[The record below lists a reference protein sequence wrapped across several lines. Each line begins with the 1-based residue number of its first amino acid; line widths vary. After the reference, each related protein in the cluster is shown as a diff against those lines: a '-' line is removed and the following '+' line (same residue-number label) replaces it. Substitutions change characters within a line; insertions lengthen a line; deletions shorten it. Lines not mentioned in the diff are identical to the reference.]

1 MSPLKQIP
9 IQLIN
14 YQTNMERI
22 IQWVLKL
29 ENQLDREEK
38 IATKDLKTVK
48 DQFQKHEVKKD
59 IFIILD

>member
-1 MSPLKQIP
+1 
-9 IQLIN
+9 
-14 YQTNMERI
+14 MERI